1 MRALNIYL
9 NFGIPCIGGFRSKAN
24 LGITVDIVRQVGKDI
39 EKCRL
44 HSGFKGLKLHCTVNV
59 SLMKKYSRAHGNE
72 HI

>member
-9 NFGIPCIGGFRSKAN
+9 NFGIPCIGGFRSKEK
-24 LGITVDIVRQVGKDI
+24 IVRQIGKDI

-59 SLMKKYSRAHGNE
+59 SLMKYSRAHGNE